1 MRKKFVAGNW
11 KMNKNLT
18 EASELM
24 KEIKANLKK
33 EVSEKVETV
42 ICPPYLSLHTASE
55 IFSGSDI
62 GYGAQNMHYKD
73 DGAFTGEISGKM
85 LKDAGCSYV
94 ILGHSERRQY
104 FNETN
109 HLINLKV
116 LKALESGMFP
126 ILCVGETLEQ
136 REEEIYRKIVDEQ
149 VTLCLKGVSEADI
162 EKIIIAYEPVW
173 AIGTGKTA
181 TSEQAEEM
189 HVEIRKSLENLYNSS
204 TAGKI
209 RILYGGSVNEANARE
224 LFSMPDIDGGLIGGA
239 SLKASGFIK
248 IIESALQ

>member
-11 KMNKNLT
+11 KMNKNIA
-18 EASELM
+18 EAADLM
-24 KEIKANLKK
+24 KEIKENLKY

-42 ICPPYLSLHTASE
+42 ICPPYLSLQTACK
-55 IFSGSDI
+55 IFADSKI

-73 DGAFTGEISGKM
+73 DGAFTGEISGRM
-85 LKDAGCSYV
+85 LKDAGCRYV
-94 ILGHSERRQY
+94 ILGHSERRQF

-116 LKALESGMFP
+116 IKALESGLFP

-136 REEEIYRKIVDEQ
+136 REEEIHKKIVDEQ
-149 VTLCLKGVSEADI
+149 VTLCLKGVSEADT

-189 HVEIRKSLENLYNSS
+189 HVEIRNSIANLYNISI
-204 TAGKI
+204 AGNI
-209 RILYGGSVNEANARE
+209 RILYGGSVNDANAKE

-239 SLKASGFIK
+239 SLKAASFIK

>member
-11 KMNKNLT
+11 KMNKNVA
-18 EASELM
+18 EAAELM
-24 KEIKANLKK
+24 KEIKENLEK

-55 IFSGSDI
+55 IFAGSNI

-73 DGAFTGEISGKM
+73 NGAFTGEISGKM
-85 LKDAGCSYV
+85 LKDAGCRYV

-116 LKALESGMFP
+116 IKALESGLFP
-126 ILCVGETLEQ
+126 VLCVGETLEQ
-136 REEEIYRKIVDEQ
+136 REEEIHKKIADEQ
-149 VTLCLKGVSEADI
+149 VTLCLKGVSEGDI
-162 EKIIIAYEPVW
+162 AKIIIAYEPVW

-181 TSEQAEEM
+181 STEQAEEM
-189 HVEIRKSLENLYNSS
+189 HSEIRNSIGNLYNIS
-204 TAGKI
+204 TAGNI
-209 RILYGGSVNEANARE
+209 RILYGGSVNETNAKE
-224 LFSMPDIDGGLIGGA
+224 LFSIPDIDGGLIGGA
-239 SLKASGFIK
+239 SLKAASFIK

>member
-11 KMNKNLT
+11 KMNKNIA
-18 EASELM
+18 EAADLM
-24 KEIKANLKK
+24 KEIKENLKYG
-33 EVSEKVETV
+33 VSEKVETV
-42 ICPPYLSLHTASE
+42 ICPPYLSLQTAGE
-55 IFSGSDI
+55 IFAGSKI
-62 GYGAQNMHYKD
+62 GYGAQNMHSKD
-73 DGAFTGEISGKM
+73 DGAFTGEISGRM
-85 LKDAGCSYV
+85 LKDAGCRYV
-94 ILGHSERRQY
+94 ILGHSERRQF

-116 LKALESGMFP
+116 IKALESGLFP

-136 REEEIYRKIVDEQ
+136 REEEIHKKIVDEQ
-149 VTLCLKGVSEADI
+149 VTLCLKGVSEADA

-189 HVEIRKSLENLYNSS
+189 HVEIRNSIANLYNISI
-204 TAGKI
+204 AGNI
-209 RILYGGSVNEANARE
+209 RILYGGSVNDANAKE

-239 SLKASGFIK
+239 SLKAAGFIK

>member
-11 KMNKNLT
+11 KMNKNIA
-18 EASELM
+18 EAADLM
-24 KEIKANLKK
+24 KEIKENLKYG
-33 EVSEKVETV
+33 VSEKVETV
-42 ICPPYLSLHTASE
+42 ICPPYLSLQTAGE
-55 IFSGSDI
+55 IFAGSKI
-62 GYGAQNMHYKD
+62 GYGAQNMHSKD
-73 DGAFTGEISGKM
+73 DGAFTGEISGRM
-85 LKDAGCSYV
+85 LKDAGCRYV
-94 ILGHSERRQY
+94 ILGHSERRQF

-116 LKALESGMFP
+116 IKALESGLFP

-136 REEEIYRKIVDEQ
+136 REEEIHKKIVDEQ
-149 VTLCLKGVSEADI
+149 VTLCLKGVSEADA

-189 HVEIRKSLENLYNSS
+189 HVEIRNSIANLYNISI
-204 TAGKI
+204 AGNI
-209 RILYGGSVNEANARE
+209 RILYGGSVNDTNAKE

-239 SLKASGFIK
+239 SLKAAGFIK